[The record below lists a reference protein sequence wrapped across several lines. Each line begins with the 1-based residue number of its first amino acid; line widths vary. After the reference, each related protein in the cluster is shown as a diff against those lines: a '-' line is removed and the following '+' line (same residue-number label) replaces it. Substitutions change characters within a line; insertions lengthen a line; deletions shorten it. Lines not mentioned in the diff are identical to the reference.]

1 MGAMT
6 RALLLENPHIDA
18 DSIFTSNDI
27 QVTRIKGA
35 LDEEELLKALTG
47 FEILGIRSKTTVS
60 RRVIE
65 AHPQLTAIGAF
76 CIGTNQIDLA
86 AATERGVAVFNAP
99 YSNTRSV
106 VELAIGEIIDLTRRV
121 TVKNSKLHRGI
132 WDKSADGAHEVRGHT
147 LGIIGYGNIGTQ
159 LSVLAE
165 ALGLNVIFYDVAERL
180 ALGNATRMPD
190 LDSVLRESDIVS
202 IHVDGSR
209 SNARLFGD
217 REFSLMK
224 KGALFI
230 NLSRGFV
237 VDIEALRSHLVS
249 GHLGG
254 AAIDVFPEEP
264 KANGDEFISPL
275 AGLDNVILT
284 PHVGGS
290 TEEAQLD
297 IGRFVSTKVSE
308 YVHTGSTDMSVN
320 LPNLTLA
327 VSPSSR
333 YRIRLIH
340 RNTPGVLALVN
351 QTFAESGAN
360 INGQILGTAGP
371 IGYVITD
378 ISSELPLEALDAIS
392 TMADTVRLVVDPL

>member
-76 CIGTNQIDLA
+76 CIGTNQIDLT

>member
-190 LDSVLRESDIVS
+190 LDSVLREADIVS

>member
-76 CIGTNQIDLA
+76 CIGTNQIDLT

-190 LDSVLRESDIVS
+190 LDSVLREADIVS

>member
-1 MGAMT
+1 M
-6 RALLLENPHIDA
+6 
-18 DSIFTSNDI
+18 
-27 QVTRIKGA
+27 
-35 LDEEELLKALTG
+35 
-47 FEILGIRSKTTVS
+47 
-60 RRVIE
+60 
-65 AHPQLTAIGAF
+65 
-76 CIGTNQIDLA
+76 
-86 AATERGVAVFNAP
+86 AVFNAP

>member
-1 MGAMT
+1 MT